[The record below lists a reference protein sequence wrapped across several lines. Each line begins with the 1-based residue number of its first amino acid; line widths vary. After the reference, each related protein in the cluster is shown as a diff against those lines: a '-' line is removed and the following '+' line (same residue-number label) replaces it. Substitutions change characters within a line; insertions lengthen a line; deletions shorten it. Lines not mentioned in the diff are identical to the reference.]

1 MNGLLE
7 QHSTEK
13 GLHIEN
19 KTYNELRAYDDFF
32 DFLLSSLQRL
42 SAGCTR

>member
-32 DFLLSSLQRL
+32 
-42 SAGCTR
+42 